1 MCQMAQGLKIVQNCI
16 MSQKCIVYNKRVEFI
31 VYNKEWNFLCIINE
45 WNFCTR
51 FKTSNIWWQ
60 QQTVISLSGELI
72 AQWFTP
78 VFVLV
83 QSQSIVGT
91 NSGTLCVLML
101 EGGLIDWEWN
111 SQGTCYSSS
120 THSVLVLYLICFD
133 TFLFNNSCFPEL
145 SLSIYGHV
153 IQEL

>member
-1 MCQMAQGLKIVQNCI
+1 MLVFAMCQIAASGLKLFQNCI
-16 MSQKCIVYNKRVEFI
+16 MNQKCIVYND
-31 VYNKEWNFLCIINE
+31 

-51 FKTSNIWWQ
+51 FKKSNIWWQ
-60 QQTVISLSGELI
+60 PQTVIPLSGELI
-72 AQWFTP
+72 AQWFTL

-101 EGGLIDWEWN
+101 WGGGGPIDWESN

-120 THSVLVLYLICFD
+120 THSVMVILSLICFD
-133 TFLFNNSCFPEL
+133 TFLFKNSCFPEL

-153 IQEL
+153 IQEM

>member
-1 MCQMAQGLKIVQNCI
+1 MLVFAMCQIAASGLKLFQNCI
-16 MSQKCIVYNKRVEFI
+16 MNQKCIVYND
-31 VYNKEWNFLCIINE
+31 

-60 QQTVISLSGELI
+60 PQTVIHLSGELI
-72 AQWFTP
+72 AQWFTL

-91 NSGTLCVLML
+91 NSGILCVNIV
-101 EGGLIDWEWN
+101 GGGGGSYWLGVKQPGNLLQQFYIL
-111 SQGTCYSSS
+111 
-120 THSVLVLYLICFD
+120 H
-133 TFLFNNSCFPEL
+133 TFLFKNSCFPEL

-153 IQEL
+153 IQEM